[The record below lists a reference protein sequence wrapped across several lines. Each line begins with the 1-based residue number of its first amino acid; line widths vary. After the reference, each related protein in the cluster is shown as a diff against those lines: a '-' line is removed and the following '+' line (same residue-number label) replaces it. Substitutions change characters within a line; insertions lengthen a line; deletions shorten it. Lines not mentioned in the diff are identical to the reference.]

1 MAWTC
6 FNNCDLAVDGS
17 PTKQMLISLLNLP
30 LPSKLLWVPPN
41 ICASKPF
48 LIFLWPEMELAKLSI
63 KSSMMFYD
71 PANSWNFYLYSEENK
86 VLWSDNDALKRFSY
100 NTLNE
105 IISVNVEN
113 TVLRSHLDRLI
124 FLDWALKRPTIS
136 TRSPGRIP
144 LTLLS

>member
-1 MAWTC
+1 M
-6 FNNCDLAVDGS
+6 
-17 PTKQMLISLLNLP
+17 
-30 LPSKLLWVPPN
+30 
-41 ICASKPF
+41 
-48 LIFLWPEMELAKLSI
+48 IFLWPEMELAKLSI

-124 FLDWALKRPTIS
+124 FLD
-136 TRSPGRIP
+136 
-144 LTLLS
+144 